1 MHSIR
6 LAAALLLLSAAAPAA
21 GQAIDTLTIRGHT
34 RFLADDLLAGRGT
47 GTVGERLAAAYIVS
61 QAERLGLRHL
71 PGTSSFL
78 LPVPLRAADIH
89 PASRAVVQA
98 GTDSAVFRS
107 GHDFIVNTG
116 GPGAFRD
123 FRGRAIFFGQPA
135 HAARLIAAERSL
147 VGRVAV
153 FAAPLGVSALEIVPA
168 LSHAGAAGIVI
179 LVPDTAQFELFV
191 RSRGATRYF
200 VDAEVSDPVWQPPL
214 PVLLAG
220 PAMTDALL
228 DGVPLT
234 GGILDGTALQATELS
249 RTVIARISATT
260 YNVPAANVAAM
271 LPGSDPA
278 LSDEYVVFTAHY
290 DHLGIGLPDPAGDSI
305 YSGFS
310 DNAAG
315 VAMLLAIAEELRA
328 APPPRSVLFL
338 FPTGEERGLLGS
350 SYFASHPPV
359 PAGRMRAVINLD
371 AGAPPAPPVSWRI
384 AGGDSPLDDM
394 ARRVA
399 AARGWSTMHGPASPN
414 SDHWPFLQRGVPSIF
429 IIPGDEWENVSP
441 AQRAALRERWD
452 RYHQPGDR
460 WAADFPFAGLGRY
473 AEFALLVGLE
483 AASAR

>member
-1 MHSIR
+1 MYTTR
-6 LAAALLLLSAAAPAA
+6 LATALLLLATAGPAA
-21 GQAIDTLTIRGHT
+21 GQAIDTLAIRGHT
-34 RFLADDLLAGRGT
+34 RFLADDLLAGRAT
-47 GTVGERLAAAYIVS
+47 GTVGERIAAAYIIS
-61 QAERLGLRHL
+61 QAERLGLRHV

-89 PASRAVVQA
+89 PDSRVVVQA
-98 GTDSAVFRS
+98 GRDSVVFRS
-107 GHDFIVNTG
+107 GQEFVVNTG

-123 FRGRAIFFGQPA
+123 FRGRAVFFGQPA
-135 HAARLIAAERSL
+135 HAQRLIAAERSL

-179 LVPDTAQFELFV
+179 LVPDTAQYELFV

-200 VDAEVSDPVWQPPL
+200 VDADVSDPVWQPPL

-228 DGVPLT
+228 DGAPLPA
-234 GGILDGTALQATELS
+234 GILDGTAGQPADLG

-260 YNVPAANVAAM
+260 YAVPAANVAAV
-271 LPGSDPA
+271 LHGSDPD

-290 DHLGIGLPDPAGDSI
+290 DHLGTGIPDLAGDTV

-315 VAMLLAIAEELRA
+315 VAMLLAIAERMRA

-338 FPTGEERGLLGS
+338 FPTGEERGLLGA
-350 SYFASHPPV
+350 SYFASHSPV
-359 PAGRMRAVINLD
+359 PTGRMRALINLD

-384 AGGDSPLDDM
+384 AGGETFLDET
-394 ARRVA
+394 ARRIA
-399 AARGWSTMHGPASPN
+399 AGRGWSTVHGPATPN

-429 IIPGDEWENVSP
+429 IIPGDEWEHVTP

-460 WAADFPFAGLGRY
+460 WSAEFPFAGLGRY